1 MSSCESSSCS
11 STEEEYEIGALY
23 DQNGKKVHVRRKKT
37 TKCMSTLATIF
48 ESVFCCCCF
57 ILKSITQLIQGV
69 ISILEFRD

>member
-48 ESVFCCCCF
+48 ESVFCCCF

-69 ISILEFRD
+69 ISILEFLD